1 MIIYLIGVIIATI
14 LIGRALCRRNTGNEC
29 PGSVLCYLFALAS
42 WVIVILLAIIEI
54 YEKKWK

>member
-14 LIGRALCRRNTGNEC
+14 LIGRALSRRNTEC
-29 PGSVLCYLFALAS
+29 EYSGSVLCYLFALAS
-42 WVIVILLAIIEI
+42 WAIVILLTIIEI